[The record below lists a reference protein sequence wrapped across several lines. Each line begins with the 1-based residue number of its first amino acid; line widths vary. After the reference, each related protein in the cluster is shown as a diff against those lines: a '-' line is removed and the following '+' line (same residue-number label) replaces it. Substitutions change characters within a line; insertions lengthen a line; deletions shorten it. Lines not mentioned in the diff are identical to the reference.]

1 MAEPMQISLTDRWG
15 IQWALSDTAPGR
27 KGAVL
32 MGPVG
37 LASPIQ
43 VTARQTTSQVG
54 VSPVSWKTEQM
65 EASWSLRLHREE
77 TDDLMETFS
86 LLMRGVTPLAES
98 ILRVTHRGR
107 GTLTCPIV
115 RTSVEPDL
123 EQSPDSIRL
132 PWLDVDFDV
141 TSYQGCWHGETVS
154 HHGGSTLAN
163 AGDIPAWPVVQWAG
177 ANASVTAPGIGE
189 VPLPDTGGRTAV
201 LDTDPAFASRVTV
214 DGVDAPDLWRGMR
227 GRLFPAPV
235 DAHSTA
241 RWRFDGCVGRLTS
254 RHSHMWRW

>member
-1 MAEPMQISLTDRWG
+1 MDQMQVDLTDRWG
-15 IQWALSDTAPGR
+15 IQWALTGNAPGR
-27 KGAVL
+27 PGVHL

-54 VSPVSWKTEQM
+54 VSAVSWKSEQM
-65 EASWSLRLHREE
+65 EATWKIGFRGDDQPLSETWAMFLRGL
-77 TDDLMETFS
+77 
-86 LLMRGVTPLAES
+86 TPLVPS
-98 ILRVTHRGR
+98 TLRVKVPKRGI
-107 GTLTCPIV
+107 LTCPVV
-115 RTSVEPDL
+115 RTSVDPEPDK
-123 EQSPDSIRL
+123 SPYTRGLKSLI
-132 PWLDVDFDV
+132 VDIPV

-154 HHGGSTLAN
+154 HRGPSTLAN
-163 AGDIPAWPVVQWAG
+163 SGDLPSWPVVQWSGAG
-177 ANASVTAPGIGE
+177 ASVTAPGIGE
-189 VPLPDTGGRTAV
+189 VALPDTGGRTAV
-201 LDTDPAFASRVTV
+201 LETDPAFASRVTV

-241 RWRFDGCVGRLTS
+241 RWTFDGCVGRLTS

>member
-27 KGAVL
+27 KGVSL
-32 MGPVG
+32 MSPVG

-54 VSPVSWKTEQM
+54 VSPMSWKAGPM
-65 EASWSLRLHREE
+65 EAPWSLRLHREGGA
-77 TDDLMETFS
+77 DLRESFYM
-86 LLMRGVTPLAES
+86 LIRGVTPLVES
-98 ILRVTHRGR
+98 TLRVTHPGR

-115 RTSVEPDL
+115 RTSDPVDP
-123 EQSPDSIRL
+123 EQAPDSIRM
-132 PWLDVDFDV
+132 PWLDIDFDV
-141 TSYQGCWHGETVS
+141 TSYQGCWHGETIS
-154 HHGGSTLAN
+154 HRGVSTLSN
-163 AGDIPAWPVVQWAG
+163 TGDLDSWPVVEWSGAG
-177 ANASVTAPGIGE
+177 ASVTAPGIGE
-189 VPLPDTGGRTAV
+189 VALPDTGGRTAIME
-201 LDTDPAFASRVTV
+201 TDPAFASRVTV

-227 GRLFPAPV
+227 GRMFPAPV

-241 RWRFDGCVGRLTS
+241 KWTFDGCVGRLTS